1 MRTVRIYTGPM
12 HTTSQPLAAGGLPV
26 ASARL
31 NGAPR
36 TGMPVRQLTSAEV
49 LDGEKEVIIKH
60 GESEYRLRL
69 TSLNKLILTK

>member
-1 MRTVRIYTGPM
+1 M
-12 HTTSQPLAAGGLPV
+12 HTITTTQPLAAGSLPV

-31 NGAPR
+31 NGASR
-36 TGMPVRQLTSAEV
+36 TGVPVRRLTSEEV

-60 GESEYRLRL
+60 GDSEYRLRL